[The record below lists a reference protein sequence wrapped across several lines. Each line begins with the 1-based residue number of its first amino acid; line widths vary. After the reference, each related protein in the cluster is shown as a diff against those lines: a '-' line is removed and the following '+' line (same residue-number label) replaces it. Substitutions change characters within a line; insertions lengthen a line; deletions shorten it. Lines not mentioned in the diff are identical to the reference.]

1 MAIPLS
7 GPLSLT
13 NIQTEFGGTNPIGLS
28 EYYRNGGLVPN
39 APQNAPIPTSGA
51 ISIGNFYGSTNR
63 IPIAITLSASA
74 YNYDVYAN
82 RGGSY
87 VAGISDITVTV
98 APGVYIGSTSTG
110 AYAMIVS
117 SSFNAGDTVTI
128 VNNGTIEGMGGN
140 GGDSQFAAQSGGNPG
155 AGGGNALYVARATTI
170 QNNSTIAGG
179 GGGGGGGSG
188 WTPNKGGSGWG
199 GGGGGG
205 AGYNPGS
212 GGGGGYPGSS
222 GSLSAGGAG
231 NPGDFQGISGGAGGG
246 LGSPGAGGS
255 ATGGANPR
263 PGGAGG
269 AAGYYLVG
277 TSFVTW
283 TATGTRLGLV
293 A

>member
-1 MAIPLS
+1 MALPPS
-7 GPLSLT
+7 GTLSLA
-13 NIQTEFGGTNPIGLS
+13 NIQTEFGGTNPISLS

-39 APQNAPIPTSGA
+39 AAQNASIPTSGA

-63 IPIAITLSASA
+63 IAISLTLSSSA

-110 AYAMIVS
+110 TYAMTVS

-128 VNNGTIEGMGGN
+128 VNNGTIEGMGGA
-140 GGDSQFAAQSGGNPG
+140 GGAAIFGANAGNVG
-155 AGGGNALYVARATTI
+155 LGGGNALYVARTTTI
-170 QNNSTIAGG
+170 QNNSIIAGG
-179 GGGGGGGSG
+179 GGGGGGGAG
-188 WTPNKGGSGWG
+188 YTPNKGGSDWG

-205 AGYNPGS
+205 AGYNPG
-212 GGGGGYPGSS
+212 
-222 GSLSAGGAG
+222 AGGAG
-231 NPGDFQGISGGAGGG
+231 PYGGASGTVTAGGVGGSSPYTTGGTGGGQGSAGGSGGAI
-246 LGSPGAGGS
+246 S
-255 ATGGANPR
+255 GANPR

-269 AAGYYLVG
+269 ASGYYLVG

-283 TATGTRLGLV
+283 TATGTRLGQV

>member
-1 MAIPLS
+1 MALPPS
-7 GPLSLT
+7 GTLSLA
-13 NIQTEFGGTNPIGLS
+13 NIQTEFGGTNPISLS

-39 APQNAPIPTSGA
+39 AAQNAAIPTSGA

-63 IPIAITLSASA
+63 ISISLTLSASA

-110 AYAMIVS
+110 TYAMTVS

-128 VNNGTIEGMGGN
+128 VNNGTIEGMGGA
-140 GGDSQFAAQSGGNPG
+140 GGAAIFAANAGNVG
-155 AGGGNALYVARATTI
+155 LGGGNALSVARATTI
-170 QNNSTIAGG
+170 QNNSIIAGG
-179 GGGGGGGSG
+179 GGGGGGGAG
-188 WTPNKGGSGWG
+188 YTPNKGGSDWG

-205 AGYNPGS
+205 AGYNPG
-212 GGGGGYPGSS
+212 
-222 GSLSAGGAG
+222 AGGAG
-231 NPGDFQGISGGAGGG
+231 PYGGSSGTVTAGGVGGSSPYTTGGTGGGQGSAGGSGGAI
-246 LGSPGAGGS
+246 S
-255 ATGGANPR
+255 GANPR

-283 TATGTRLGLV
+283 TATGTRLGQV

>member
-1 MAIPLS
+1 MALPSS
-7 GPLSLT
+7 GTLSLA
-13 NIQTEFGGTNPIGLS
+13 NIQTEFGGANPISLS

-39 APQNAPIPTSGA
+39 AAQNAAIPTSGA
-51 ISIGNFYGSTNR
+51 ISISNFYGTTNR
-63 IPIAITLSASA
+63 IPINITLSASA

-98 APGVYIGSTSTG
+98 DAGVYIGSTST
-110 AYAMIVS
+110 ATYAMTVS

-128 VNNGTIEGMGGN
+128 INNGTIEGMGGA
-140 GGDSQFAAQSGGNPG
+140 GGAAIFAANPG
-155 AGGGNALYVARATTI
+155 NVGLGGGNALSVARATTI
-170 QNNSTIAGG
+170 QNNSIIAGG
-179 GGGGGGGSG
+179 GGGGGGGAG
-188 WTPNKGGSGWG
+188 YTPNKGGSDWG

-205 AGYNPGS
+205 AGYNPG
-212 GGGGGYPGSS
+212 
-222 GSLSAGGAG
+222 AGGAG
-231 NPGDFQGISGGAGGG
+231 PYGGSSGTLTAGGVGGSSPYTTGGTGGGQGSAGGSGGAI
-246 LGSPGAGGS
+246 S
-255 ATGGANPR
+255 GANPR

-283 TATGTRLGLV
+283 TATGTRLGQV

>member
-1 MAIPLS
+1 MALPPS
-7 GPLSLT
+7 GPLSLA
-13 NIQTEFGGTNPIGLS
+13 NLQTEFGGTNPIGLG

-39 APQNAPIPTSGA
+39 AAQNASIPTSGA

-63 IPIAITLSASA
+63 ISIALTLSASA

-110 AYAMIVS
+110 TYAMLVS

-128 VNNGTIEGMGGN
+128 VNNGTIEGMGGT
-140 GGDSQFAAQSGGNPG
+140 GGAAIFGANAGNTG

-170 QNNSTIAGG
+170 QNNSIIAGG
-179 GGGGGGGSG
+179 GGGGGGGAG
-188 WTPNKGGSGWG
+188 YTPNKGGSDWG

-205 AGYNPGS
+205 AGYNPG
-212 GGGGGYPGSS
+212 
-222 GSLSAGGAG
+222 AGGAG
-231 NPGDFQGISGGAGGG
+231 PYGGASGTVTAGGVGGSSPYTTGGTGGGQGSAGGSGGAI
-246 LGSPGAGGS
+246 S
-255 ATGGANPR
+255 GANPR

>member
-1 MAIPLS
+1 MALPPS
-7 GPLSLT
+7 GALSLA
-13 NIQTEFGGTNPIGLS
+13 NIQTEFGGTNPIGLN

-39 APQNAPIPTSGA
+39 AAQNAAVPTSGA
-51 ISIGNFYGSTNR
+51 ISIGNFYGTTNR
-63 IPIAITLSASA
+63 IAISLTLSSSA

-110 AYAMIVS
+110 TYAMTVS

-128 VNNGTIEGMGGN
+128 VNNGTIEGMGGA
-140 GGDSQFAAQSGGNPG
+140 GGAAIFAANPG
-155 AGGGNALYVARATTI
+155 NVGLGGGNALYVARTTTI
-170 QNNSTIAGG
+170 QNNSIIAGG
-179 GGGGGGGSG
+179 GGGGGGGAG
-188 WTPNKGGSGWG
+188 YTPNKGGSDWG

-205 AGYNPGS
+205 AGYNPG
-212 GGGGGYPGSS
+212 
-222 GSLSAGGAG
+222 AGGAG
-231 NPGDFQGISGGAGGG
+231 PYGGASGTVTAGGVGGSSPYTTGGTGGGQGSAGGSGGAI
-246 LGSPGAGGS
+246 S
-255 ATGGANPR
+255 GANPR

-277 TSFVTW
+277 TSYVTW
-283 TATGTRLGLV
+283 TATGTRLGQV